1 MFRVFTKAVGIVTTL
16 ALTSGV
22 AAADQWPSRT
32 VRVIV
37 PFSAGSAADI
47 VPRIVFE
54 QVAAQTKQ
62 AFVIE
67 NRPGGAFT
75 IGVGAVKFCTCGRL
89 YRFWPHSNGFV
100 TTPATQAVNW
110 DPTKDFSG
118 VTTLADV
125 PMVLVI
131 SPDKKVD
138 TLQQL
143 VAQAKAN
150 PGSLNYATAGLGAP
164 THLALERRRLAA
176 GFSGQLVP
184 FKGAGEA
191 LTEVATGR
199 VDVYLQSAGGFHA
212 ADRKRQAEASGGQRH
227 QARRS
232 LAGCADHDRSRL
244 QEFRLCFLCRHADVP
259 KDTPRDVIDSMNA
272 EVKKALAM
280 PAIQEKLAKIGS
292 EAVSMDPAA
301 LDKRTAEELAV
312 TKSLVE
318 AAKISVQ

>member
-1 MFRVFTKAVGIVTTL
+1 VFRTVIKAVGIAAALAVT
-16 ALTSGV
+16 AGV
-22 AAADQWPSRT
+22 ASADQWPSRT
-32 VRVIV
+32 VRVII

-75 IGVGAVKFCTCGRL
+75 IGVGAAKAAPADGYTIL
-89 YRFWPHSNGFV
+89 AHSNGFV
-100 TTPATQAVNW
+100 TTPATQTVNW

-131 SPDKKVD
+131 SPEKKVD

-164 THLALERRRLAA
+164 THLALERLRLAA

-199 VDVYLQSAGGFHA
+199 VDVYFSPLAASMPLIESGKLKALAVAGTKRAKALPDVPTTTEAGFKNSDFA
-212 ADRKRQAEASGGQRH
+212 FYVGMY
-227 QARRS
+227 
-232 LAGCADHDRSRL
+232 
-244 QEFRLCFLCRHADVP
+244 VP
-259 KDTPRDVIDSMNA
+259 KDTPREIIDRMNA

-280 PAIQEKLAKIGS
+280 PSIQEKLAKIGS
-292 EAVSMDPAA
+292 EAASMDPEA

-318 AAKISVQ
+318 AAKITVQ